1 MKNPNARTLNDSAII
16 DILAS
21 GQDAL
26 AVFSGENFIIE
37 YANDKMLAYWNKDE
51 SVLGS
56 SLKTILTELY
66 QQTLADGL
74 KTSWQSGSPEVA
86 QQVPISLYVSGQLQ
100 KQVLDFR
107 YEPLRDASGNTY
119 GILLRITTSATPV
132 SNNQLQYAAAENSRL
147 KARLNESEDHF
158 KRLVEQAPIAVMILM
173 GNDLV
178 IKAANQLML
187 DIIHKDQ
194 LILDKPILES
204 MPELQKQPTMQLL
217 FDVFRTGK
225 PIDGVEVPVRMV
237 HKGNSELR
245 YFNFNY
251 HPLVHNG
258 KIIGVMDL
266 AVEVTGQ
273 VHNRQSLEGI
283 IAEKTELEKT
293 LRDSE
298 QRLQGILDTMAE
310 GVGIIDVTGQMVYA
324 NAMAENILGLNK
336 EQIRKRTF
344 DDVRWQNLRLD
355 GSPLPEEEHPMAIM
369 MRTGLPIYDQEIAV
383 QPPEGERL
391 YISINAAPIFDE
403 DGQLTGGIG
412 TFMDV
417 TKRRKLM
424 TQKDDFISVASH
436 ELKTP
441 VTTLKATLQL
451 ITKYQDGQKPE
462 LLKKLIGQANKG
474 TEKLN
479 SLITDLLDTNRI
491 TEGQLKINKTEFRL
505 AEMLGEC
512 CQHIRNVSTHQVILK
527 GDMQILVYADEQQ
540 IEQVVVNFVNN
551 AVKYAPDSKEII
563 VELSRIDHG
572 ARISVTDKGPGIP
585 PEKLPH
591 VFDRY
596 YRVDHSGIQFSG
608 LGLGLY
614 ISAEIIKKHGGQ
626 IGVDSLL
633 GSGSTFWFTI
643 PD

>member
-1 MKNPNARTLNDSAII
+1 
-16 DILAS
+16 
-21 GQDAL
+21 
-26 AVFSGENFIIE
+26 
-37 YANDKMLAYWNKDE
+37 MLAYWNKDE

-56 SLKTILTELY
+56 SLETTIPELY

-237 HKGNSELR
+237 HKGNSELQ

-251 HPLVHNG
+251 QPLVDNG

>member
-1 MKNPNARTLNDSAII
+1 
-16 DILAS
+16 
-21 GQDAL
+21 
-26 AVFSGENFIIE
+26 
-37 YANDKMLAYWNKDE
+37 
-51 SVLGS
+51 
-56 SLKTILTELY
+56 
-66 QQTLADGL
+66 
-74 KTSWQSGSPEVA
+74 
-86 QQVPISLYVSGQLQ
+86 
-100 KQVLDFR
+100 
-107 YEPLRDASGNTY
+107 
-119 GILLRITTSATPV
+119 
-132 SNNQLQYAAAENSRL
+132 
-147 KARLNESEDHF
+147 
-158 KRLVEQAPIAVMILM
+158 
-173 GNDLV
+173 
-178 IKAANQLML
+178 
-187 DIIHKDQ
+187 
-194 LILDKPILES
+194 
-204 MPELQKQPTMQLL
+204 
-217 FDVFRTGK
+217 
-225 PIDGVEVPVRMV
+225 
-237 HKGNSELR
+237 
-245 YFNFNY
+245 
-251 HPLVHNG
+251 
-258 KIIGVMDL
+258 
-266 AVEVTGQ
+266 
-273 VHNRQSLEGI
+273 
-283 IAEKTELEKT
+283 
-293 LRDSE
+293 
-298 QRLQGILDTMAE
+298 
-310 GVGIIDVTGQMVYA
+310 
-324 NAMAENILGLNK
+324 
-336 EQIRKRTF
+336 
-344 DDVRWQNLRLD
+344 
-355 GSPLPEEEHPMAIM
+355 MAIM

>member
-1 MKNPNARTLNDSAII
+1 
-16 DILAS
+16 
-21 GQDAL
+21 
-26 AVFSGENFIIE
+26 
-37 YANDKMLAYWNKDE
+37 MLAYWNKDE

-56 SLKTILTELY
+56 SLKTILPELY

-119 GILLRITTSATPV
+119 GILLRIMTSATAV

>member
-1 MKNPNARTLNDSAII
+1 
-16 DILAS
+16 
-21 GQDAL
+21 
-26 AVFSGENFIIE
+26 
-37 YANDKMLAYWNKDE
+37 MLAYWNKDE

-56 SLKTILTELY
+56 SLKTILPELY

-74 KTSWQSGSPEVA
+74 KTSWQSGSPEAA

-132 SNNQLQYAAAENSRL
+132 SNNQLQDVAAENSRL

-194 LILDKPILES
+194 SILDKPILES

-251 HPLVHNG
+251 HPLVDNG

-596 YRVDHSGIQFSG
+596 YRADHSGIQFSG

>member
-1 MKNPNARTLNDSAII
+1 
-16 DILAS
+16 
-21 GQDAL
+21 
-26 AVFSGENFIIE
+26 
-37 YANDKMLAYWNKDE
+37 MLAYWNKDE

-56 SLKTILTELY
+56 SLKTILPELY

-245 YFNFNY
+245 YFNFSY
-251 HPLVHNG
+251 HPLVDNG

-491 TEGQLKINKTEFRL
+491 SQGQLKINKTEFRL

-563 VELSRIDHG
+563 VELSRINHG

>member
-1 MKNPNARTLNDSAII
+1 
-16 DILAS
+16 
-21 GQDAL
+21 
-26 AVFSGENFIIE
+26 
-37 YANDKMLAYWNKDE
+37 MLAYWNKDE

-56 SLKTILTELY
+56 SLKTILPELY